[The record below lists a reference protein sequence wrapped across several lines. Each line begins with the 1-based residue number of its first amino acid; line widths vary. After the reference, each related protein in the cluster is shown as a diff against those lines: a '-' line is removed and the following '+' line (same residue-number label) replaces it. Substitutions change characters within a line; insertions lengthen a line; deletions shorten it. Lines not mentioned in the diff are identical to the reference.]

1 VSTLKFAGPRL
12 TANSI
17 LEDKPYSGWLVW
29 NQERRFL
36 FPAEDRSTLRPW
48 TSADAVASVKE
59 AIMTDKYWE
68 KLSTFYA
75 EENHNETLVADNVAC
90 VKSIG
95 EIIHLRLNSSVQLLP
110 QFNYSKRT
118 ACPKSNP

>member
-1 VSTLKFAGPRL
+1 MKTREYVLNFAGQRL
-12 TANSI
+12 TAHSI

-36 FPAEDRSTLRPW
+36 FPAEGRSTLRPW

-59 AIMTDKYWE
+59 AVTTEKYWE
-68 KLSTFYA
+68 KLSTFYS

-95 EIIHLRLNSSVQLLP
+95 EIIHMCLNLSI
-110 QFNYSKRT
+110 
-118 ACPKSNP
+118 